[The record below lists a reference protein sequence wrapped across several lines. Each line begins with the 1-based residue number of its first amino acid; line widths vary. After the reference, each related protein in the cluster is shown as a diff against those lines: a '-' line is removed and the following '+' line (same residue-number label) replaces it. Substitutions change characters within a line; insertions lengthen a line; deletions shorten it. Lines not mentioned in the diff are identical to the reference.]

1 MRARTPRTL
10 TAVPTTWLL
19 QMSGASASRAM
30 RSISACS
37 SLSARGITLLHCLL
51 WTLLLPP
58 LLLLPTRLLR
68 LLPTMAARAA

>member
-51 WTLLLPP
+51 WTLLLP
-58 LLLLPTRLLR
+58 LLPTRLLR